1 MADPTTP
8 IVPSEKTTSVSLTG
22 IKVTVRSVDL
32 FHNATFM
39 VDIMDSTGNLNSRQ
53 VVGISTEEYYQWK
66 NDDYYILNLMA
77 TKLGFVL
84 ETPRVDPVDPPAA
97 DPPVDVS
104 PPLTG

>member
-1 MADPTTP
+1 MTDLTTP

-22 IKVTVRSVDL
+22 IRVSVRSVDL
-32 FHNATFM
+32 FNNATFM
-39 VDIMDSTGNLNSRQ
+39 VDVIDSTGNLNSRQ
-53 VVGISTEEYYQWK
+53 VVGISTEEYLLWK

-84 ETPRVDPVDPPAA
+84 ETPHVDIVVEQ
-97 DPPVDVS
+97 PVDVT